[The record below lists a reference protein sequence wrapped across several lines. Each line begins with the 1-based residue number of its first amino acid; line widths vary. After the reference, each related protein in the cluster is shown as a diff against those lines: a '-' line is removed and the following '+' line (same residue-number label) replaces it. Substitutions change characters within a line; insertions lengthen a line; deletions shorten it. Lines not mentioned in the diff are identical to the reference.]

1 MSSSSNDEKQQ
12 DIEQA
17 PLLSLSPED
26 RLARL
31 DRKLLALL
39 ADPLVPEEFKRD
51 FNDLLLKD

>member
-39 ADPLVPEEFKRD
+39 ADPLVPEEFKRE